1 MSLGADLLRTGAR
14 VTRLRPGRR
23 ARGAGGSLLPGPDQM
38 PLAAAPQWR
47 APRGWGFWAI
57 KASRSQS
64 FLDSRTGHGHVD
76 HTPPRPSPARQL
88 LATQATGVGSRKD
101 LPGGRVVSNPLAYA
115 GHTGS
120 APGLGRL
127 RPLWDH

>member
-1 MSLGADLLRTGAR
+1 MEGAEGL
-14 VTRLRPGRR
+14 
-23 ARGAGGSLLPGPDQM
+23 
-38 PLAAAPQWR
+38 
-47 APRGWGFWAI
+47 GFWAI

-64 FLDSRTGHGHVD
+64 FLDPRTGHGHMD
-76 HTPPRPSPARQL
+76 HTPPRPSPARKL

-115 GHTGS
+115 GDTGS
-120 APGLGRL
+120 APDLGRL